1 MLTKYTAAEIR
12 ARIAALGRLLHAAQ
26 GVENMNPATVE
37 AVIRDAQDALQTY
50 HDFLIIRERIPD
62 STMQNANLIGSL
74 LFGEYVDTDDA
85 EREYKRRANS
95 VYGKTYDID
104 KEGSTK

>member
-12 ARIAALGRLLHAAQ
+12 SRIVNLGLLLHALQ
-26 GVENMNPATVE
+26 GDMDMERATAE
-37 AVIRDAQDALQTY
+37 AIIRDAQEAMQTY
-50 HDFLIIRERIPD
+50 QDFLVIRERIPD
-62 STMQNANLIGSL
+62 STMQNANLLGAV

-95 VYGKTYDID
+95 IYGK
-104 KEGSTK
+104 KEV

>member
-1 MLTKYTAAEIR
+1 MLTKYTAAEIQE
-12 ARIAALGRLLHAAQ
+12 RINGLQHLLEAIDF
-26 GVENMNPATVE
+26 GVYTTDETAHDV
-37 AVIRDAQDALQTY
+37 VKDAQDALQTY

-85 EREYKRRANS
+85 EREYKRRDNS

-104 KEGSTK
+104 KEGSAK

>member
-12 ARIAALGRLLHAAQ
+12 KRIVNLGRLLHALQ
-26 GVENMNPATVE
+26 GDLDMEKDQAFSI
-37 AVIRDAQDALQTY
+37 IRDAQEAMQTY
-50 HDFLIIRERIPD
+50 QEFLVIRERIPD
-62 STMQNANLIGSL
+62 VTMQHANQIGAL

-95 VYGKTYDID
+95 IYRK
-104 KEGSTK
+104 KED